1 MTDVQTPR
9 PRQETVHTDTGGE
22 RPAPST
28 GWLRWGWRQLTSM
41 RTALILLF
49 LLALGSIP
57 GSLLP
62 QQGTD
67 PASVTQYYTSH
78 PDLAPWLNRLGLF
91 NVFAAPWFAAIY
103 LLLFASLVG
112 CVVPR
117 TFRLAGSARTP
128 PPRAPRNLARLP
140 QSSSYTSA
148 LPPAAAVDGA
158 AAVLGGQRF
167 RLRRPAAGD
176 SDATDTGY
184 WVSAEKGY
192 LREAGNLLFHLS
204 LLGVLLSIAA
214 GGLFGYK
221 ADKLV
226 VEGQPA
232 FSDTVSALDEWHPG
246 RLVSGS
252 DLASFTLALNKF
264 TANYVESGESLGQP
278 SNFNA
283 NVTYTSSPGAKPETY
298 NIRINDPLSV
308 DSVKVYLIGHGY
320 APEFKVTAPSGQVVY
335 DEATPFIPANTST
348 LLSDGVVKAP
358 DASLGFEGVF
368 VPTAVSSGGTLQSIF
383 PAANNPA
390 VSLIG
395 YSGNLGMNDGQPQ
408 SVYQLDTTG
417 MTQVSGSPHLMLP
430 GQTWTLAGGKGS
442 IEFVGV
448 KQWVS
453 LAVTYD
459 PGQVPALVCGILALA
474 GLLISFFVRR
484 RRVFVRAVPAASGSG
499 SVVTVGGLTRSDA
512 SGGFEEEFAELAA
525 EIAAAE
531 PAYVSTEQV
540 TVSPGPAAGAAPA
553 DGTDQGGSTQQGAS
567 PDPGDSPGA
576 AGNTD
581 SGRSPEPGNQSEP
594 GDPSEPG
601 A

>member
-1 MTDVQTPR
+1 MTDVHPPQSQPDSATSDDEAAHSFGVSPEGVADGGTGRTTP
-9 PRQETVHTDTGGE
+9 PPQ
-22 RPAPST
+22 ANA

-49 LLALGSIP
+49 LLALGAIP
-57 GSLLP
+57 GSILP
-62 QQGTD
+62 QEGAD
-67 PASVTQYYTSH
+67 PASVQQYYTSH
-78 PDLAPWLNRLGLF
+78 PGLAPWLNHLGLF

-117 TFRLAGSARTP
+117 TFRLVGAARTP
-128 PPRAPRNLARLP
+128 PPRAPKNLARLP
-140 QSSSYTSA
+140 HSSSYPSA

-158 AAVLGGQRF
+158 AAILRGQRF
-167 RLRRPAAGD
+167 RLRRSAAGD
-176 SDATDTGY
+176 QGRGGPGE
-184 WVSAEKGY
+184 WVSGEKGY
-192 LREAGNLLFHLS
+192 LREVGNLLFHLS

-226 VEGQPA
+226 VEGQAPFA
-232 FSDTVSALDEWHPG
+232 DTLSALDEFHPG

-252 DLASFTLALNKF
+252 DLAPFSLALNKF
-264 TANYVESGESLGQP
+264 TASYIESGASRGQP

-283 NVTYTSSPGAKPETY
+283 NVTYASSPGAKPQTY

-320 APEFKVTAPSGQVVY
+320 APEFKVTGANGQVAY
-335 DEATPFIPANTST
+335 DEATPFIPANTGT
-348 LLSDGVVKAP
+348 FLSDGVVKAP
-358 DASLGFEGVF
+358 DASLGFMGVF
-368 VPTAVSSGGTLQSIF
+368 VPTALAAGGTLQSIF
-383 PAANNPA
+383 PAADAPA

-395 YSGNLGMNDGQPQ
+395 YSGNLGMDSGVPQ

-417 MTQVSGSPHLMLP
+417 MTKVAGSPRLLLP
-430 GQTWTLAGGKGS
+430 GQTWALPGGKGS
-442 IEFVGV
+442 ITFVGV
-448 KQWVS
+448 KQWAS
-453 LAVTYD
+453 LAITYD

-474 GLLISFFVRR
+474 GLLLSFFVRR
-484 RRVFVRAVPAASGSG
+484 RRVFIRAVPAPSGSG

-531 PAYVSTEQV
+531 PEAK
-540 TVSPGPAAGAAPA
+540 P
-553 DGTDQGGSTQQGAS
+553 
-567 PDPGDSPGA
+567 
-576 AGNTD
+576 
-581 SGRSPEPGNQSEP
+581 
-594 GDPSEPG
+594 
-601 A
+601 

>member
-1 MTDVQTPR
+1 VTDVHTPQSQ
-9 PRQETVHTDTGGE
+9 PESVAGEDEATHPFGDTQEVSGADRGTGGTAQP
-22 RPAPST
+22 PAT
-28 GWLRWGWRQLTSM
+28 AGWLRWGWRQLTSM

-57 GSLLP
+57 GSILP
-62 QQGTD
+62 QQGSD
-67 PASVTQYYTSH
+67 PASVQQYFTSH
-78 PDLAPWLNRLGLF
+78 PALAPWLNRLGLF

-117 TFRLAGSARTP
+117 TFRLVGSARTP

-140 QSSSYTSA
+140 HSSSYSSA
-148 LPPAAAVDGA
+148 LSPAAAVDGA

-167 RLRRPAAGD
+167 RLRRPAA
-176 SDATDTGY
+176 DATDH

-192 LREAGNLLFHLS
+192 VREVGNLLFHLS

-226 VEGQPA
+226 VEGQSFA
-232 FSDTVSALDEWHPG
+232 DTTSALDEFHPG

-252 DLASFTLALNKF
+252 DLAPFTLTLNNF
-264 TANYVESGESLGQP
+264 TANYIESGASRGQP
-278 SNFNA
+278 SNFDA
-283 NVTYTSSPGAKPETY
+283 DVTYASSPGAKPGNY
-298 NIRINDPLSV
+298 HIRINDPLSV
-308 DSVKVYLIGHGY
+308 DSLKVYLIGHGY
-320 APEFKVTAPSGQVVY
+320 APQFKVTGANGKVTY

-348 LLSDGVVKAP
+348 FMSDGVVKASGTAAGT
-358 DASLGFEGVF
+358 DLGFMGVF
-368 VPTAVSSGGTLQSIF
+368 VPTAISVGGTIESIF
-383 PAANNPA
+383 PAADAPA

-395 YSGNLGMNDGQPQ
+395 YSGNLGMNSGVPQ
-408 SVYQLDTTG
+408 SVYQLDTAG
-417 MTQVSGSPHLMLP
+417 MTKISESPELLTP
-430 GQTWTLAGGKGS
+430 GQTWKLPGGKGS
-442 IEFVGV
+442 ITFVGV

-453 LAVTYD
+453 LAITYD

-484 RRVFVRAVPAASGSG
+484 RRVFVRAVPAASGTG

-531 PAYVSTEQV
+531 P
-540 TVSPGPAAGAAPA
+540 
-553 DGTDQGGSTQQGAS
+553 DHDK
-567 PDPGDSPGA
+567 
-576 AGNTD
+576 
-581 SGRSPEPGNQSEP
+581 PEPGNNSEV
-594 GDPSEPG
+594 PG

>member
-1 MTDVQTPR
+1 MTDVRTPR
-9 PRQETVHTDTGGE
+9 PQQEVAGGGDPSAQPP
-22 RPAPST
+22 PASA
-28 GWLRWGWRQLTSM
+28 GWLRWAWRQLTSM

-62 QQGTD
+62 QQGSD
-67 PASVTQYYTSH
+67 PAEVQQYFSSH
-78 PDLAPWLNRLGLF
+78 PGLAPWLNRLGLF

-117 TFRLAGSARTP
+117 TFRLVGSARTP

-140 QSSSYTSA
+140 HSSSYTSA
-148 LPPAAAVDGA
+148 LPPAAAADGA

-167 RLRRPAAGD
+167 RLRRSPAD
-176 SDATDTGY
+176 SAEH

-192 LREAGNLLFHLS
+192 LREVGNLLFHLS

-214 GGLFGYK
+214 GGLLGYK
-221 ADKLV
+221 ADKLL
-226 VEGQPA
+226 VEGQSFA
-232 FSDTVSALDEWHPG
+232 NTSSALDEFHPG

-252 DLASFTLALNKF
+252 DLAPFSLTLNKF
-264 TANYVESGESLGQP
+264 TASYIDSGESRGQP
-278 SNFNA
+278 SNFDA
-283 NVTYTSSPGAKPETY
+283 DVSYTTSPGATPKSY
-298 NIRINDPLSV
+298 HIRINDPLSV
-308 DSVKVYLIGHGY
+308 DSLKVYLIGHGY
-320 APEFKVTAPSGQVVY
+320 APEFKVTGADGQVDY
-335 DEATPFIPANTST
+335 ADTAFIPANSGT

-368 VPTAVSSGGTLQSIF
+368 VPTAISVGGTLESIF
-383 PAANNPA
+383 PAEDNPA

-395 YSGNLGMNDGQPQ
+395 YSGNLGMDNGQPQ

-417 MTQVSGSPHLMLP
+417 MTKISGAPHLLQP
-430 GQTWTLAGGKGS
+430 GQTWQLPDGKGS
-442 IEFVGV
+442 VTFVGV

-453 LAVTYD
+453 LAITYD

-474 GLLISFFVRR
+474 GLLVSFFVRR
-484 RRVFVRAVPAASGSG
+484 RRVFVRAEAAPSGTG

-525 EIAAAE
+525 DIAAAE
-531 PAYVSTEQV
+531 PD
-540 TVSPGPAAGAAPA
+540 APA
-553 DGTDQGGSTQQGAS
+553 D
-567 PDPGDSPGA
+567 
-576 AGNTD
+576 N
-581 SGRSPEPGNQSEP
+581 SEP
-594 GDPSEPG
+594 GGNPAPGSKSEPG